1 MGQWDS
7 GDDWL
12 RRSLKAC
19 PNDLM
24 RQIVE
29 DNRGGPPT
37 YSSPIASP
45 KGQPSEQPVQGNG
58 WREATPLKPPDGL
71 QHIDAMCDEED
82 RRFRAQR
89 VKEAV
94 EASLVQRALQPAAPQ
109 EQEPKARGGKK

>member
-1 MGQWDS
+1 MGQFDS

-37 YSSPIASP
+37 YSSPIATP
-45 KGQPSEQPVQGNG
+45 RAKGQQSEEQGNG
-58 WREATPLKPPDGL
+58 WREATPLRPPEGL

-94 EASLVQRALQPAAPQ
+94 EANLVQRALQPAAPQ
-109 EQEPKARGGKK
+109 EQEPKARG